1 MSYIYRHEKDLLK
14 KMRSLNSKGAK
25 EIFGQVVKT
34 GYNKKTSTAQVF
46 FWTYRK
52 RDHYWLKRS
61 SYIHFDDPFEI
72 CRLGDRVS
80 VKACTGVSK
89 IKHHYLSNFFQMAP
103 RLTLAIKDM
112 LPYEKQAI
120 IENQELR
127 KKSVVGL
134 KSFFEDEYEF
144 NEEVIPELKD
154 FNIKSEGYVKKSITR
169 KSNNSY
175 NEKSSEVQRL

>member
-25 EIFGQVVKT
+25 EIFGQVIKT

-46 FWTYRK
+46 FWTYRR

-61 SYIHFDDPFEI
+61 SYIHFHDPYEI

-80 VKACTGVSK
+80 VKACTSVSK
-89 IKHHYLSNFFQMAP
+89 IKSHYLSNFFQMAP

-112 LPYEKQAI
+112 MPHEKQAI
-120 IENQELR
+120 VENQELR
-127 KKSVVGL
+127 KKSVLGL
-134 KSFFEDEYEF
+134 SSFFEDEYEIDDGI
-144 NEEVIPELKD
+144 IPELKE
-154 FNIKSEGYVKKSITR
+154 FKSKNEYFRKSLNK
-169 KSNNSY
+169 KSNNSFHTIE
-175 NEKSSEVQRL
+175 NESNKL